1 MGPRIPSSTRD
12 RPYTRPMSDGRDIDD
27 GVDERAEEPGA
38 RVRRRR
44 GEQLNDAIFQAC
56 VDELR
61 ENGYLNLTMDRV
73 ATRARTGKAT
83 LYRRW
88 PSKVELVAD
97 ALRHSLP
104 VFEPP
109 PDTGRL
115 RDELLSLLECVADDL
130 AGPSGAAARGLIAEA
145 VRSPELYR
153 LLPGQG
159 TDPVVPTT
167 MEVIRRAVVRGEV
180 PATALTPRVAGVA
193 SELLLLHFLTR
204 GAPIPHEVLIEIVDQ
219 VVLPLL
225 TGIPSSTT
233 HARESA
239 DSTPR

>member
-1 MGPRIPSSTRD
+1 MPQAREA
-12 RPYTRPMSDGRDIDD
+12 DD
-27 GVDERAEEPGA
+27 PTGA

-44 GEQLNDAIFQAC
+44 GEQLNEAIFQAC

-61 ENGYLNLTMDRV
+61 ENGYLDLTMDRV
-73 ATRARTGKAT
+73 AARAHTGKAT

-97 ALRHSLP
+97 ALRHTVP

-115 RDELLSLLECVADDL
+115 RDELLALLECVADDL
-130 AGPSGAAARGLIAEA
+130 AGPSGAGARGLIAEA
-145 VRSPELYR
+145 VRNPELFQ

-159 TDPVVPTT
+159 TDPVVPAT
-167 MEVIRRAVVRGEV
+167 MEIIRRAVVRGEV
-180 PATALTPRVAGVA
+180 PHTALTPRITGVAG
-193 SELLLLHFLTR
+193 ELLLLHFLTR
-204 GAPIPHEVLIEIVDQ
+204 GAPIPHEILVEILDQ

-225 TGIPSSTT
+225 TGTAAAQTIG
-233 HARESA
+233 
-239 DSTPR
+239 